1 MSGGHLSKEFFELV
15 KQIGESR
22 SKQEEDKII
31 SNEVLQLKHHLNQ
44 KTSISTRRMKEY
56 LVRAIYVEMLGHDAS
71 LAYIHAV
78 KLTNEKNLIAKR
90 IGYLACNVFL
100 HKDHEFML
108 LLINTLQRDLNSTNH
123 LEVCAALIGISRLV
137 NLEMVPAILPLVLK
151 RLDHPKEVVR
161 KKAIIALQRF
171 YQLDPST
178 IADAR
183 DTIRKVL
190 CDSDPS
196 VMGASLHLLH
206 DMAKDNPAGSKDLVP
221 SFVSILKQVTE
232 HRLSRDYDYHRIPA
246 PWLQVKLLQI
256 LGTLGHADQKSSEQ
270 MYEIIGDCMRR
281 ADSGVNV
288 GYAIVYE
295 CVKAIAKI
303 YPNPPLIELAASNIS
318 RFISSEN
325 HNLRYLGVTGLVQI
339 VQVNPSYAAE
349 HQIVVVDCLED
360 PDETLKRKTLNLLYR
375 MTNPSNC
382 EIIAAKLL
390 YHLKLSVDAH
400 LRRELVQKI
409 TALAERFAPNNEWY
423 ITTMNEVFEM
433 GGDLVPV
440 QTAHNMIRLLSEGT
454 GQDDQ
459 EDDELRR
466 FAVNC
471 YIKLLERPR
480 LPDLLV
486 QLVAWVLGEYA
497 ILVTVDGYTVDDV
510 VDLLTEVLERSFE
523 DPSTTRGFIVSAL
536 LKLAGRDNNF
546 SSTVDAAIMKYR
558 KAQNTDLQQ
567 RCTEFLELRK
577 DSSLMHAVLPYDAHC
592 EDFQV
597 DEGLSFLNN
606 YVQAAT
612 AAGMQTYLRPE
623 DRRRADSNTNGV
635 QPKGEVPANLNF
647 TPYEVPST
655 APRTNINN
663 TSPGR
668 QGSFPVGQP
677 NAPGAQSKAN
687 AGASTTELRVSGP
700 RKWGPDGYQDP
711 RSNTTLPTQTAQPP
725 PKATGNVT
733 YSSTVGSPTS
743 GAGPGGRTLANS
755 SSNTGKTS
763 NQFSP
768 PLRKE
773 LTEKE
778 KMAAALFS
786 GVAENRG
793 GMARPSMP
801 KDADTAPSTKTTDPR
816 TEPPVPQTAPPPGTQ
831 RAVAAA
837 NPPAAAAA
845 AAAPPAEPANLLQ
858 QDAGTLAIP
867 APTVDLLDFSDEV
880 VPTGAGSPPVDLHQ
894 TATTGAGSPPPV
906 DLTTTNLD
914 ILSLDISTP
923 ASSLPPARAPILPSS
938 PLIPLSI
945 STQELGSLWG
955 SLPVEL
961 TSRTLHTNFSSCRHL
976 VDRMVSILNVKE
988 VEIIGDEAITAGIA
1002 PQSQNSRCFLH
1013 GSLAPGGGV
1022 SMLLKC
1028 DDAQVAQQVIGI
1040 INQHLG

>member
-151 RLDHPKEVVR
+151 RLEHPKEVVR

-171 YQLDPST
+171 YQLEPST
-178 IADAR
+178 VADAR

-206 DMAKDNPAGSKDLVP
+206 DMARDNPAGSKDLVP

-256 LGTLGHADQKSSEQ
+256 LATLGHADQKASEQ
-270 MYEIIGDCMRR
+270 MYEVIGDCMRR

-360 PDETLKRKTLNLLYR
+360 PDDTLKRKTLNLLYR

-382 EIIAAKLL
+382 EVIAAKLL

-423 ITTMNEVFEM
+423 LTTMNEVFEM

-471 YIKLLERPR
+471 YIKLLERPG

-497 ILVTVDGYTVDDV
+497 CLVTVDGYTVDDV

-523 DPSTTRGFIVSAL
+523 DPNTTRGFIVSAL

-577 DSSLMHAVLPYDAHC
+577 DAGLMRAVLPYDAHC

-606 YVQAAT
+606 YVQAAVSQ
-612 AAGMQTYLRPE
+612 GMQMYLRPE
-623 DRRRADSNTNGV
+623 ERRKAESESNGTHA
-635 QPKGEVPANLNF
+635 KGDAAPILNF
-647 TPYEVPST
+647 TPYEAPTTAQSRATAFQPSS
-655 APRTNINN
+655 
-663 TSPGR
+663 TSPGQ
-668 QGSFPVGQP
+668 QGAFAGQGP
-677 NAPGAQSKAN
+677 PGPAGGAAAAKAN
-687 AGASTTELRVSGP
+687 AAPNELRVSGP
-700 RKWGPDGYQDP
+700 RKWGPDGYQGP
-711 RSNTTLPTQTAQPP
+711 RSNTTLPPQANAPAAPAKANPP
-725 PKATGNVT
+725 AAPSA
-733 YSSTVGSPTS
+733 YSSAGVSSPTNTRD
-743 GAGPGGRTLANS
+743 AGRTLAT
-755 SSNTGKTS
+755 SNTANTS
-763 NQFSP
+763 NSFAP
-768 PLRKE
+768 APRE

-786 GVAENRG
+786 GVGENRG
-793 GMARPSMP
+793 TRSSMP
-801 KDADTAPSTKTTDPR
+801 KAAPVKTQPWA
-816 TEPPVPQTAPPPGTQ
+816 EPPVPQTAPPPVTHT
-831 RAVAAA
+831 A
-837 NPPAAAAA
+837 PAAAS
-845 AAAPPAEPANLLQ
+845 AAAPPADPTPPLVEENP
-858 QDAGTLAIP
+858 TIP
-867 APTVDLLDFSDEV
+867 VSTVDLLDFSDDA
-880 VPTGAGSPPVDLHQ
+880 VPAAPSVPISANAPVADM
-894 TATTGAGSPPPV
+894 
-906 DLTTTNLD
+906 TNSLD

-923 ASSLPPARAPILPSS
+923 APAPTAPILQS
-938 PLIPLSI
+938 PLTPLAI
-945 STQELGSLWG
+945 STHELGTAWG

-961 TSRTLHTNFSSCRHL
+961 RSQLHTSFASCRQM
-976 VDRMVSILNVKE
+976 VDRMVSTLNVKE
-988 VEIIGDEAITAGIA
+988 VEIIGEEAITAGTA
-1002 PQSQNSRCFLH
+1002 VCAQKNARCFLH
-1013 GSLAPGGGV
+1013 ASLGHGGSV

-1028 DDAQVAQQVIGI
+1028 DDAQVAQQVMGL
-1040 INQHLG
+1040 INQHLR